1 MPVRIKRAYEKPDQS
16 DGFRVLV
23 DRIWPRGVSK
33 EDAQIDHWEKAV
45 APSND
50 LRKWFGHD
58 PNKFQEFKEKY
69 KAELASGDQH
79 ESLEALKQLTK
90 RNHGISLMNRIVKLK
105 QTIYGWVNYFK
116 LAKMKKILANIDAKL
131 RSRIRVIIWKQWKSN
146 KKRIKALIQLGIP
159 EEEAKGLT
167 YCRKGYRFIG
177 LSKVIHRA
185 LSNKRLKQRGIPF
198 ALDYYLE
205 VHTTI

>member
-69 KAELASGDQH
+69 KTELASGDQH

-90 RNHGISLMNRIVKLK
+90 EHQKNLTLVFAAKDEQNNQAVVLK
-105 QTIYGWVNYFK
+105 E
-116 LAKMKKILANIDAKL
+116 ILDHQ
-131 RSRIRVIIWKQWKSN
+131 S
-146 KKRIKALIQLGIP
+146 
-159 EEEAKGLT
+159 
-167 YCRKGYRFIG
+167 
-177 LSKVIHRA
+177 
-185 LSNKRLKQRGIPF
+185 
-198 ALDYYLE
+198 
-205 VHTTI
+205 

>member
-58 PNKFQEFKEKY
+58 RSKVQEFKDKY

-79 ESLEALKQLTK
+79 ESIEVLKQLTK
-90 RNHGISLMNRIVKLK
+90 EQQKKL
-105 QTIYGWVNYFK
+105 TLVFA
-116 LAKMKKILANIDAKL
+116 AKDEQNNQAVVLKEILEHQ
-131 RSRIRVIIWKQWKSN
+131 S
-146 KKRIKALIQLGIP
+146 
-159 EEEAKGLT
+159 
-167 YCRKGYRFIG
+167 
-177 LSKVIHRA
+177 
-185 LSNKRLKQRGIPF
+185 
-198 ALDYYLE
+198 
-205 VHTTI
+205 

>member
-1 MPVRIKRAYEKPDQS
+1 MKSVTNFIEKKLGLIVNAEKSRISRPINTKFLGFGFYFDTYAGKYQPRAHQDS
-16 DGFRVLV
+16 IL
-23 DRIWPRGVSK
+23 
-33 EDAQIDHWEKAV
+33 
-45 APSND
+45 
-50 LRKWFGHD
+50 
-58 PNKFQEFKEKY
+58 KFQRR
-69 KAELASGDQH
+69 
-79 ESLEALKQLTK
+79 LKQLTK
-90 RNHGISLMNRIVKLK
+90 RNHGISLTNRIVKLK